1 MPPAMSS
8 DPMPSA
14 APRPTR
20 RRLLAAAAGLPS
32 LLSAAALAA
41 ADAKAGGDAAGDV
54 EGRAPRARDVGRK
67 FNADGSPMTFEGN
80 TIVGHL
86 RPQGPDYETFDA
98 WLDIARE
105 LPRHGFARKLTQ
117 TPSSSWHVTLFGGVN
132 DVDRG
137 TPAWPR
143 GLARDLPIAEVNR
156 LMLQRLERLDRPATG
171 PCAFVVD
178 TRTPATLRHD
188 GTLGIPLRPADPATD
203 RRLAEARDAYADL
216 FQLRRPDHEA
226 YRYHVTIGYFVRVL
240 DEVEAIALRDATAD
254 WCRRL
259 AARGPLLIPAFHY
272 CTLRDMFAFRE
283 LRPA

>member
-1 MPPAMSS
+1 M
-8 DPMPSA
+8 
-14 APRPTR
+14 
-20 RRLLAAAAGLPS
+20 
-32 LLSAAALAA
+32 
-41 ADAKAGGDAAGDV
+41 
-54 EGRAPRARDVGRK
+54 
-67 FNADGSPMTFEGN
+67 
-80 TIVGHL
+80 
-86 RPQGPDYETFDA
+86 
-98 WLDIARE
+98 
-105 LPRHGFARKLTQ
+105 
-117 TPSSSWHVTLFGGVN
+117 TLFGGVN

-143 GLARDLPIAEVNR
+143 DLARDLPIAEVNR
-156 LMLQRLERLDRPATG
+156 LMLQRVERLDRPATG

-188 GTLGIPLRPADPATD
+188 GTLGIPLRPADAATD

-216 FQLRRPDHEA
+216 FQLRRPDHET

-240 DEVEAIALRDATAD
+240 DEAEAIALRDATAD